1 MKINDIYDQIL
12 RHYLTNPLTAE
23 QALELYNNAPLVE
36 LMCLANHVREQLHK
50 EHKGMVTWQ
59 IDRNVNITNVC
70 VSGCKFCNFHCRLS
84 QKDLAY
90 ITTKEQYRTKI
101 EELLA
106 LGGDQLLLQ
115 GGCHP
120 ELGVEFYED
129 LFSWIKSE
137 YPSLK
142 LNALGPAEVAHLTR
156 ISGID
161 SLEVLRR
168 LAKAGMDSLA
178 GAGAEILDNDIRARI
193 SPGKCSADRWI
204 EIMGQAHSLG
214 ILGSATMM
222 YGHVEGREHR
232 VAHMIKIR
240 ELQALTGGF
249 LAFIPW
255 AYQGVGTQLEKEGI
269 SGIGHDMDEYLRLVA
284 IARLVINNVP
294 NIQASWLT
302 MGIDKALMALHGGA
316 NDMGSIMIEEN
327 VVSSAGSFNTLNAE
341 SMQRA
346 IRSAGFTPAL
356 RNQQYELR
364 DAPQVGAP
372 TK

>member
-1 MKINDIYDQIL
+1 MIIKDIYNQIL
-12 RHYLTNPLTAE
+12 HHYVGQPLTAD
-23 QALELYNNAPLVE
+23 QALELYEGAPLVE
-36 LMCLANHVREQLHK
+36 LMCLANDVRQKLH
-50 EHKGMVTWQ
+50 EHRKGVVTWQ

-84 QKDLAY
+84 QKELSY
-90 ITTKEQYRTKI
+90 ITTRQQYRVKI
-101 EELLA
+101 DELLA

-120 ELGVEFYED
+120 HLAVEFYEE
-129 LFSWIKSE
+129 LFAWIKSE
-137 YPSLK
+137 YPTLK
-142 LNALGPAEVAHLTR
+142 LNALGPAEVAHLAR
-156 ISGID
+156 ISRID
-161 SLEVLRR
+161 SLEVLSR
-168 LAKAGMDSLA
+168 LSKAGMDSLA
-178 GAGAEILDNDIRARI
+178 GAGAEILDNEIRRRI
-193 SPGKCSADRWI
+193 SPGKCSADRWL

-222 YGHVEGREHR
+222 YGHVETREHR
-232 VAHMIKIR
+232 IAHMIKIR
-240 ELQALTGGF
+240 ELQAVTGGF

-255 AYQGVGTQLEKEGI
+255 AYQGHGTQLEKQGVK
-269 SGIGHDMDEYLRLVA
+269 GIGHDMDEYLRLVA
-284 IARLVINNVP
+284 ISRLVINNVP

-346 IRSAGFTPAL
+346 IRSAGFIPAL
-356 RNQQYELR
+356 RNQKYELR
-364 DAPQVGAP
+364 DLPHIVES